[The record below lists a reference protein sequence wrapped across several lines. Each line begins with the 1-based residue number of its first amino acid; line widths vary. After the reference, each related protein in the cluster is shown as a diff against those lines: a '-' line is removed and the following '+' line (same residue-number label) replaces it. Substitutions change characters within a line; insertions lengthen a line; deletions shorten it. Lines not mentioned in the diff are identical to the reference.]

1 MLKRAAKSTH
11 IELLQRSA
19 PAALGALLALAAL
32 VTPATSQALA
42 PRGGWRISSDGVSG
56 NFPNNVDESGR
67 LLMAVAEVAQ
77 GIEDG
82 VDYTAERIDVMLA
95 GKRYTREANESN
107 ASLTQFISYTEGGLI
122 KNSTDFGV
130 NLRLPNLEK
139 KWQLRFSSFD
149 EREEERRTSQRY
161 VRTEPRPKEYGAA
174 VRFFRQLGN
183 VRATFQPRLELR
195 DPLEMSYILRFESIG
210 ERKRLK
216 VAPKLELFADAQKGT
231 GEYSSFNVNY
241 DLTKVWELLF
251 INDQEYRDFDNLL
264 TVNNGTSISRALND
278 QMSAGAT
285 LMFLSTNRPLYNL
298 EQYTF
303 APGFSHI
310 LAVNRIRYVVSPY
323 IIFARMNSWK
333 GVTGISANMDITF

>member
-1 MLKRAAKSTH
+1 MLERAANGTI
-11 IELLQRSA
+11 IETILRTA
-19 PAALGALLALAAL
+19 PAAAGILLALAAL
-32 VTPATSQALA
+32 VAPATSHALA
-42 PRGGWRISSDGVSG
+42 PRGGWRMSSDGVSG
-56 NFPNNVDESGR
+56 NFPNNVDDTGR
-67 LLMAVAEVAQ
+67 MLMAVAEVAQ

-82 VDYTAERIDVMLA
+82 IDFTAEKIDVMLA

-107 ASLTQFISYTEGGLI
+107 ATLTQFLSYNEGGQI

-161 VRTEPRPKEYGAA
+161 IRTQPREKEYGAA

-183 VRATFQPRLELR
+183 VKATFQPRLELR
-195 DPLEMSYILRFESIG
+195 DPLEMSYILRFESVG
-210 ERKRLK
+210 ERKRLR
-216 VAPKLELFADAQKGT
+216 VAPKLELFADAEKGT
-231 GEYSSFNVNY
+231 GQYGSFNVNY

-251 INDQEYRDFDNLL
+251 INDEEYRDFDNLL
-264 TVNNGTSISRALND
+264 TVNNGASISRHLND

-310 LAVNRIRYVVSPY
+310 LAVDRIRYVISPY

-333 GVTGISANMDITF
+333 GVTGISVNFDVTF